1 MLIALFALTWLQRQT
16 DAVAVLFLPPRGTAA
31 YLTGRNL
38 KTFKYRST
46 FHEFR
51 NILGFCGFF
60 EFSTYPEFGGWSDF
74 DNEEFSLLQ
83 DAGND
88 VNKTLIFGISQ
99 EFFVYFYSR
108 WIPGNFHVP
117 SDNVSTNLWTSQRI
131 MRLYLHCN
139 CILFFLEIHL
149 VWRQFVHLVVNCFNE
164 QNTYG
169 SPCTLWNVLHKRT
182 NTYAHLSPSWLQVD
196 FKATLHKPNEWSWLE
211 VKQCKK
217 PKSKQF

>member
-1 MLIALFALTWLQRQT
+1 MLIALFALAWLQRQT

-99 EFFVYFYSR
+99 EFFVYFHSR
-108 WIPGNFHVP
+108 WIPGNFRDP

-131 MRLYLHCN
+131 MTLYLHSN

-149 VWRQFVHLVVNCFNE
+149 VWRQFAQLIVKE

-169 SPCTLWNVLHKRT
+169 PTCTWNVLHRT
-182 NTYAHLSPSWLQVD
+182 FMHIYYRHG
-196 FKATLHKPNEWSWLE
+196 
-211 VKQCKK
+211 CR
-217 PKSKQF
+217 